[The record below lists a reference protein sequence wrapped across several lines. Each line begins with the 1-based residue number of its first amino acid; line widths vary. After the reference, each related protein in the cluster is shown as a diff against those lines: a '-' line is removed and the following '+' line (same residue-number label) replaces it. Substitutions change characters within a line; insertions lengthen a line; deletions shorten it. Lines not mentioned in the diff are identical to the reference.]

1 MTKTL
6 TNKTEIP
13 NWLLSIFVLSLIS
26 IFSLG
31 WTKIDKL
38 EKQIIRTDE
47 NVKFRTEQISV
58 INLKLD
64 EILKRLREH
73 EMKDGK

>member
-6 TNKTEIP
+6 TSKTEIP

-73 EMKDGK
+73 EMKDRK